1 MFTSSKRFGPITTGH
16 RQWRDKGHCSFVHG
30 YGRIVEI
37 TFESHVLDH
46 RGWVM
51 DFGGLKE
58 VKNWL
63 ESEWDHRVLL
73 AYDDPLIDDYKYLA
87 ESGGI
92 DINILPKEYGPGI
105 EQSCKYV
112 YDNISLIIKRITDDN
127 VWINK
132 VKIFEHENNWAE
144 YVSE

>member
-1 MFTSSKRFGPITTGH
+1 
-16 RQWRDKGHCSFVHG
+16 
-30 YGRIVEI
+30 
-37 TFESHVLDH
+37 
-46 RGWVM
+46 M

-73 AYDDPLIDDYKYLA
+73 AYDDPLIDDFKYLA